1 MTVTVLGI
9 SGSPHR
15 HGNTETL
22 LDSFLDGAKSAGA
35 QVGKVVLKD
44 LDYSAC
50 RGCNACHKN
59 GVCIVND
66 AAPPLFEKMMAADI
80 VAVASPIYSM
90 GITAQLKGF
99 IDRGQYLWAQR
110 FVTKTLH
117 FSPEHLA
124 RHKGIFI
131 STAGQNW
138 DHVFDGAYPSLTAL
152 FHDAGFEYYD
162 NIVANNMDQYN
173 GIKNHPTA
181 LQDAFGKGQKTV
193 AVIERL
199 KTASQL

>member
-1 MTVTVLGI
+1 MTITVLGI

-22 LDSFLDGAKSAGA
+22 LDSFLDGARSGGA
-35 QVGKVVLKD
+35 VVEKVVLRD
-44 LDYSAC
+44 IEYSAC
-50 RGCNACHKN
+50 RGCNACHRDGN
-59 GVCIVND
+59 CIVKDD
-66 AAPPLFEKMMAADI
+66 ALPLFERMMAADC

-99 IDRGQYLWAQR
+99 IDRGQFLWARR
-110 FVTKTLH
+110 FVIKNLE
-117 FSPEHLA
+117 FSPGHLS

-138 DHVFDGAYPSLTAL
+138 SHVFDGAYPSLTAL

-162 NIVANNMDQYN
+162 NIVANNMDEYK
-173 GIKNHPTA
+173 GIKNHPVA
-181 LQDAFGKGQKTV
+181 LNEAFQKGKNVV
-193 AVIERL
+193 ALLEKL
-199 KTASQL
+199 NEQ

>member
-15 HGNTETL
+15 HGNTEIL
-22 LDSFLDGAKSAGA
+22 LDRFLEGAQSAGA
-35 QVGKVVLKD
+35 SVEKVVLKD
-44 LDYSAC
+44 LEYTPC
-50 RGCNACHKN
+50 RGCNACHKDGN
-59 GVCIVND
+59 CIVKD
-66 AAPPLFEKMMAADI
+66 AAPPLFDRMMAADC

-99 IDRGQYLWAQR
+99 IDRGQYLWARR
-110 FVTKTLH
+110 FVTKTLA

-152 FHDAGFEYYD
+152 FHDAGFDYYD
-162 NIVANNMDQYN
+162 NIVANNMDTWK
-173 GIKNHPTA
+173 GIRNHPTA
-181 LQDAFGKGQKTV
+181 LDEAFRKGQQVV
-193 AVIERL
+193 AVLENL
-199 KTASQL
+199 KKDG

>member
-1 MTVTVLGI
+1 MTVVVLGI

-22 LDSFLDGAKSAGA
+22 LDSFLDGAGSAGGS
-35 QVGKVVLKD
+35 VEKVILKD
-44 LDYSAC
+44 LGYSAC
-50 RGCNACHKN
+50 RGCNACHKDGN
-59 GVCIVND
+59 CIVKDD
-66 AAPPLFEKMMAADI
+66 ALPLFDGMMAADC

-99 IDRGQYLWAQR
+99 IDRGQFLWARR
-110 FVTKTLH
+110 FVTKTLE

-138 DHVFDGAYPSLTAL
+138 SHVFDGAYPSLTAL

-162 NIVANNMDQYN
+162 NIVANNMDEYK

-181 LQDAFGKGQKTV
+181 MNDAFLKGQQVV
-193 AVIERL
+193 AVLEAL
-199 KTASQL
+199 KKQ

>member
-1 MTVTVLGI
+1 MAITVLGI
-9 SGSPHR
+9 SGSPKR

-22 LDSFLDGAKSAGA
+22 LDSFLDGAGSAGA
-35 QVGKVVLKD
+35 SVEKVVLKD
-44 LDYSAC
+44 LDYSPC
-50 RGCNACHKN
+50 RGCNACHKDGN
-59 GVCIVND
+59 CIVKD
-66 AAPPLFEKMMAADI
+66 DAPPLFDRIMAADCL
-80 VAVASPIYSM
+80 AVASPIYSM

-99 IDRGQYLWAQR
+99 IDRGQYLWAR
-110 FVTKTLH
+110 KFVLKTLD

-162 NIVANNMDQYN
+162 NIVANNMDTWK

-181 LQDAFGKGQKTV
+181 MKEAFGKGQKIV
-193 AVIERL
+193 AVLEAI
-199 KTASQL
+199 KAQAP

>member
-1 MTVTVLGI
+1 MTITVLGI

-22 LDSFLDGAKSAGA
+22 LDRFLEGAQAAGA
-35 QVGKVVLKD
+35 SVEKVILKD
-44 LDYSAC
+44 LEYTPC
-50 RGCNACHKN
+50 RGCNACHKDGN
-59 GVCIVND
+59 CIVKD
-66 AAPPLFEKMMAADI
+66 DAPPLFERIMAADC

-99 IDRGQYLWAQR
+99 IDRGQYLWARR
-110 FVTKTLH
+110 FVTKTLE

-162 NIVANNMDQYN
+162 NIVANNMDTWK

-181 LQDAFGKGQKTV
+181 LNEAFRKGQQVV
-193 AVIERL
+193 AVLEAL
-199 KTASQL
+199 KKTA